1 MQNDNDNN
9 NDKILNIYI
18 DSLTHIEKK
27 GLKIAEQQLG
37 TSFDI
42 KKSIG
47 YLEFLKNRKSND
59 DENVHQS

>member
-18 DSLTHIEKK
+18 DILTDIEKK

>member
-18 DSLTHIEKK
+18 DSLTDIEKK